1 MKKNF
6 STLFALFCFFV
17 LFALIGVSAKE
28 GVSSASICSQV
39 LRLHVIANSDSKED
53 QDMKYK
59 VRDGIL
65 DVTYKLFSD
74 CRSVDEAVR
83 IAGKNKRLLEN
94 AAKSVLEQNGSDRE
108 AVVLVGKELYP
119 EKTYGDLKFPEGEYL
134 SVRVIIGDG
143 KGKNW
148 WCVLFPPLCNVGV
161 VEQDS
166 VLSSYGI
173 NKEEIE
179 KLKDKHTGGIILSD
193 CRITLKIFDLFD

>member
-6 STLFALFCFFV
+6 STLFAFFCFFV
-17 LFALIGVSAKE
+17 LFALLGVSAKD
-28 GVSSASICSQV
+28 GLSSATIFSDV
-39 LRLHVIANSDSKED
+39 LRLHVIANSDSKAD
-53 QDMKYK
+53 QDMKYR

-65 DVTYKLFSD
+65 DVTYELFSD
-74 CRSVDEAVR
+74 CTNADEAVK
-83 IAGKNKRLLEN
+83 IAEDNRDLLKD
-94 AAKSVLEQNGSDRE
+94 AAKRVLVQNSSGQDVSI
-108 AVVLVGKELYP
+108 LVGKEHYP
-119 EKTYGDLKFPEGEYL
+119 EKTYGGFVFPQGEYL

-161 VEQDS
+161 TEGGR

-173 NKEEIE
+173 NEQEVE
-179 KLKDKHTGGIILSD
+179 KLKNKSKREIALSD

>member
-1 MKKNF
+1 LKKSF

-17 LFALIGVSAKE
+17 LLTVLGVSAKD
-28 GVSSASICSQV
+28 GVSSASICSEV
-39 LRLHVIANSDSKED
+39 LRLHVIANSDSKQD

-74 CRSVDEAVR
+74 CRDVSEAVKV
-83 IAGKNKRLLEN
+83 ADNNKRLLED
-94 AAKSVLEQNGSDRE
+94 AAKRVLEQNGCDRD
-108 AVVLVGKELYP
+108 AVVIVGKELYP
-119 EKTYGDLKFPEGEYL
+119 EKNYGDLVFPKGEYL

-148 WCVLFPPLCNVGV
+148 WCVLFPPLCNIGV
-161 VEQDS
+161 VEQDR

-173 NKEEIE
+173 NQEEIE
-179 KLKDKHTGGIILSD
+179 KLKDKHNRGITLSD